1 MKRKKNAFSLVEL
14 LAVII
19 VLGIIASII
28 IPSTLKTLD
37 KSKKDSF
44 ESSVVGL
51 IKAASNYMAE
61 SDFEDWT
68 SGLTI
73 TNIQTN
79 NLFETKNVNIFT
91 SGTLYNNNG
100 TITVINVTD
109 GNYCANGKKNSL
121 TITKGN
127 CVTGNDII
135 YEIDTINLRD
145 FSNWRT
151 GQYSMTTGIYQAHNN
166 RICLNDYVTGKPST
180 TYKVTISNSTYR
192 VLIRTLDSN
201 HAFIYSFNVSNGN
214 NFTTSA
220 NTTYLGISIYNGTSD
235 AGVSYD
241 TYKSLFENGLK
252 IDIIKQ

>member
-1 MKRKKNAFSLVEL
+1 MKKKINAFSLVEL

-51 IKAASNYMAE
+51 IKAATNYMAE

-79 NLFETKNVNIFT
+79 NLFETKNVDIFT
-91 SGTLYNNNG
+91 SGILYNNNG
-100 TITVINVTD
+100 TITAYNVTD

-127 CVTGNDII
+127 CVTGNDIV

-145 FSNWRT
+145 FSNWRSGNYNWT
-151 GQYSMTTGIYQAHNN
+151 SGAYEVYPT
-166 RICLNDYVTGKPST
+166 RLCLNNHITGKPNT
-180 TYKVTISNSTYR
+180 TYKVTISNTSYR
-192 VLIRTLDSN
+192 VLIRALDNNHIFISSFDLANNGTFITSSN
-201 HAFIYSFNVSNGN
+201 
-214 NFTTSA
+214 TS
-220 NTTYLGISIYNGTSD
+220 YLAISIYNPTLSTLT
-235 AGVSYD
+235 YD
-241 TYKSLFENGLK
+241 TYKNLFERGFK
-252 IDIIKQ
+252 VDITKQ

>member
-1 MKRKKNAFSLVEL
+1 MKKKINGFSLVEL

-19 VLGIIASII
+19 VLGIIALII
-28 IPSTLKTLD
+28 IPSTLKILD

-44 ESSVVGL
+44 ERSVVGL
-51 IKAASNYMAE
+51 IKAATNYMAE

-73 TNIQTN
+73 ANIQTN
-79 NLFETKNVNIFT
+79 NLFEAKNLDAFT

-100 TITVINVTD
+100 TIAASNVTD

-145 FSNWRT
+145 FSNWKSGNYNWTSGSYEAYPARL
-151 GQYSMTTGIYQAHNN
+151 
-166 RICLNDYVTGKPST
+166 CLNNHITGKPST
-180 TYKVTISNSTYR
+180 TYKVTISNTSYR
-192 VLIRTLDSN
+192 ILIRALDSN
-201 HAFIYSFNVSNGN
+201 HTFISSFDLATTGT
-214 NFTTSA
+214 FTTPA
-220 NTTYLGISIYNGTSD
+220 NTVYLAISIYNPTSSTLTYD
-235 AGVSYD
+235 SY
-241 TYKSLFENGLK
+241 KNLFESGF
-252 IDIIKQ
+252 IVDIVKL

>member
-145 FSNWRT
+145 FSNWKS
-151 GQYSMTTGIYQAHNN
+151 GNYNWTTGAYEVYPA
-166 RICLNDYVTGKPST
+166 RLCLNNHITGKPST
-180 TYKVTISNSTYR
+180 TYKVTISNTSYR
-192 VLIRTLDSN
+192 VLIRALDSN
-201 HAFIYSFNVSNGN
+201 HTFISSFDLSNNGT
-214 NFTTSA
+214 FITPS
-220 NTTYLGISIYNGTSD
+220 NTTYLAISIYNPTLSTLT
-235 AGVSYD
+235 YD
-241 TYKSLFENGLK
+241 TYKNLFESGFK
-252 IDIIKQ
+252 VDIIKQ